1 MSTIIITSVSCVVV
15 GCIIIIII
23 IIIILLFKNNSDGRD
38 VSFLVM
44 RLITAEDGLCF
55 INKIVAF
62 LVWWEGRVWI
72 YKGHVLTFL

>member
-15 GCIIIIII
+15 GCIIIII

-62 LVWWEGRVWI
+62 LV
-72 YKGHVLTFL
+72 